1 MPPAGTPIGL
11 QLAHS
16 AKHVARAFNDALAGV
31 GGSMPTWFILTNLK
45 GDEWRTQH
53 ELARA
58 LHIEGPTLTRHL
70 DGLEEEGL
78 VVRRRDPHDRRA
90 VSVELTEAG
99 RAKHDGHAAA
109 RCRPST
115 AGCSPDQADS
125 EIGEL
130 RVLLGAARAERAGEL
145 GVSRFEEGHSR
156 TEAATRAC
164 RTSVFD
170 VATGNSTRK
179 FPRCENLE
187 RLERQSGGDDR
198 LAAPPVRHVD
208 RVVCR

>member
-16 AKHVARAFNDALAGV
+16 AKHVGRAFNDALAGV

-99 RAKHDGHAAA
+99 RAKHADMLRAVQAFN
-109 RCRPST
+109 RRLL
-115 AGCSPDQADS
+115 AGLDDAEVDA
-125 EIGEL
+125 L
-130 RVLLGAARAERAGEL
+130 RALLG
-145 GVSRFEEGHSR
+145 
-156 TEAATRAC
+156 
-164 RTSVFD
+164 
-170 VATGNSTRK
+170 
-179 FPRCENLE
+179 
-187 RLERQSGGDDR
+187 RLEQN
-198 LAAPPVRHVD
+198 VR
-208 RVVCR
+208 

>member
-16 AKHVARAFNDALAGV
+16 AKHVGRAFNDALAEV
-31 GGSMPTWFILTNLK
+31 GGSVPTWFILTNLK

-58 LHIEGPTLTRHL
+58 LRIEGPTLTRHL

-99 RAKHDGHAAA
+99 RAKHAEMLRAVQAFNRRLLAGLNDG
-109 RCRPST
+109 
-115 AGCSPDQADS
+115 
-125 EIGEL
+125 EIDEL
-130 RVLLGAARAERAGEL
+130 RTLLG
-145 GVSRFEEGHSR
+145 
-156 TEAATRAC
+156 
-164 RTSVFD
+164 
-170 VATGNSTRK
+170 
-179 FPRCENLE
+179 
-187 RLERQSGGDDR
+187 RLEQN
-198 LAAPPVRHVD
+198 VR
-208 RVVCR
+208 